1 MKDEGY
7 VILDTRVIDKV
18 IAQRESLMNSYKEIN
33 DEYDRIVRD
42 LARNWKGRGADA
54 FQKDAKAVKRNITGI
69 AAPFF
74 QSVIPVLEIIT
85 GAKIL
90 ANKIYS
96 RTVDA
101 RLYGGAKP

>member
-69 AAPFF
+69 YD
-74 QSVIPVLEIIT
+74 
-85 GAKIL
+85 IL
-90 ANKIYS
+90 
-96 RTVDA
+96 RTMCDTLTDCRAVFSECDSGLGNYN
-101 RLYGGAKP
+101 RSQNFGK